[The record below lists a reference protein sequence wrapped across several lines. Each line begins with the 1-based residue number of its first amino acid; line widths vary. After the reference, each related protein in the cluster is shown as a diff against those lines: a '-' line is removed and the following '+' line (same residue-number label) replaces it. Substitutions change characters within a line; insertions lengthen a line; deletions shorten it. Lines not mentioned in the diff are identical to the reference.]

1 MNQTN
6 QKEMNKKLFTLL
18 ALLALTAGTGMLNA
32 RAQNNEKRQPYDI
45 AAFVWPSYHPDDRA
59 KIFWPDG
66 IGEWQTV
73 KKNEAKFKGHEQPR
87 YPLWGYINEADP
99 YVSGMEINAAAD
111 HGVNVFIFDWYW
123 YDGMPFLEGHLNDGY
138 LKARN
143 NDRVKFYLMW
153 ANHDVNMTWDKRN
166 AGKPN
171 DALIWKG
178 AVNRDGFE
186 VICHRVIEKYF
197 SHPSY
202 YTVNGKPAFMIYEL
216 DRLIEGLGGVKETK
230 EALEWFRKETVKAG
244 FKGLDLQLTLRRSG
258 SGVTGTAGDNMGT
271 QKEVVKQLG
280 FDGAT
285 HYQFVHFTNIDRDY
299 NEIMNDVEKEW
310 NSVDNDFEIPY
321 YAHVSVGWD
330 NNPRFEMFRSG
341 VVKNNT
347 PENFEKA
354 LVRAKAYADAHPGQV
369 PLITINSWNE
379 WTETSYLQPCTL
391 YGYGYLEAVKRVFG
405 PSSK

>member
-1 MNQTN
+1 M
-6 QKEMNKKLFTLL
+6 KNKVFTLIMAL
-18 ALLALTAGTGMLNA
+18 ALLIGSATPNVRG
-32 RAQNNEKRQPYDI
+32 QNNEKRQHYDI

-59 KIFWPDG
+59 RIFWPDG

-73 KKNEAKFKGHEQPR
+73 KNNEAKFKGHEQPR

-99 YVSGMEINAAAD
+99 YVAEMEISAAAD

-166 AGKPN
+166 AGKP
-171 DALIWKG
+171 DEALIWKG
-178 AVNRDGFE
+178 SVDRDEFE

-216 DRLIEGLGGVKETK
+216 DKLIQGLGGIKETK
-230 EALEWFRKETVKAG
+230 DALEWFRKETVKAG
-244 FKGLDLQLTLRRSG
+244 FKGLDLQLTLRRNG
-258 SGVTGTAGDNMGT
+258 SGVTGIAGDNVGT
-271 QKEVVKQLG
+271 QKEIVKQLG

-285 HYQFVHFTNIDRDY
+285 HYQFVHFTNVDRDY
-299 NEIMNDVEKEW
+299 NEIMNDVENEW
-310 NSVDNDFEIPY
+310 NSIDHDFEIPY

-330 NNPRFEMFRSG
+330 NNPRFEMFRAG
-341 VVKNNT
+341 IVKNNT

-379 WTETSYLQPCTL
+379 WTETSYLQPCTMF
-391 YGYGYLEAVKRVFG
+391 GYGYLEAVKRVFFKN
-405 PSSK
+405 SK